1 MHRQIVEIIFDGI
14 RALGRNREL
23 FIIVCKK
30 WLVEKMRPNAKMP
43 LLEDIFSED
52 VKELPERGKFIQS
65 SEKSAPSS
73 RFGADAFEIAALY
86 QKSFE
91 ERNWQYRR
99 SKAGVCL

>member
-23 FIIVCKK
+23 FIIACKK

-52 VKELPERGKFIQS
+52 VKELPELG
-65 SEKSAPSS
+65 
-73 RFGADAFEIAALY
+73 EIYPIIRKKRAIVALWCGC
-86 QKSFE
+86 F
-91 ERNWQYRR
+91 
-99 SKAGVCL
+99 

>member
-1 MHRQIVEIIFDGI
+1 MNRQIVEIIFDGI

-52 VKELPERGKFIQS
+52 VKELPELG
-65 SEKSAPSS
+65 
-73 RFGADAFEIAALY
+73 EIYPIIRKKRAIVALWCGC
-86 QKSFE
+86 F
-91 ERNWQYRR
+91 
-99 SKAGVCL
+99 

>member
-1 MHRQIVEIIFDGI
+1 MNRQIVEIIFDGV

-52 VKELPERGKFIQS
+52 VKELPELG
-65 SEKSAPSS
+65 
-73 RFGADAFEIAALY
+73 EIYPIIRKKRAIVALWCGC
-86 QKSFE
+86 F
-91 ERNWQYRR
+91 
-99 SKAGVCL
+99 

>member
-52 VKELPERGKFIQS
+52 VKELPELGEIYPSIRKKRAIVALWCGCFMSTIKQKNWRFVSILQIFI
-65 SEKSAPSS
+65 
-73 RFGADAFEIAALY
+73 
-86 QKSFE
+86 
-91 ERNWQYRR
+91 
-99 SKAGVCL
+99 